1 MVQKIKT
8 RGKILTDGAEVIDPK
23 REKDLVHKIIIDL
36 KDTIRENNLVYL
48 TAPQIGYNKRILV
61 INFNNDL
68 RTFINPI
75 ITKMKGFTFQ
85 QETCNSIP
93 KKRFIVPRASSVDI
107 IYTTPLGQY
116 QNRTLLGL
124 AATTIQHA
132 IEHLDGTLISLN
144 GLEIDD
150 DFINASDEEKEEIL
164 KMYKESLVGR
174 QELADKAV
182 KEDSLAQQTD
192 EAINFMVG
200 VETGGV
206 KLEKDEKE
214 QEESENE

>member
-85 QETCNSIP
+85 
-93 KKRFIVPRASSVDI
+93 
-107 IYTTPLGQY
+107 
-116 QNRTLLGL
+116 
-124 AATTIQHA
+124 
-132 IEHLDGTLISLN
+132 
-144 GLEIDD
+144 
-150 DFINASDEEKEEIL
+150 
-164 KMYKESLVGR
+164 
-174 QELADKAV
+174 
-182 KEDSLAQQTD
+182 
-192 EAINFMVG
+192 
-200 VETGGV
+200 
-206 KLEKDEKE
+206 
-214 QEESENE
+214 